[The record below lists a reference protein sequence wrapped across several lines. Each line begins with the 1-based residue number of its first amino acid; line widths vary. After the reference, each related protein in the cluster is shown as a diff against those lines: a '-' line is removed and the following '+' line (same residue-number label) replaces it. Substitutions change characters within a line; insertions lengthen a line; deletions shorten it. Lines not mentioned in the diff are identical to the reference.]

1 MGQLRT
7 TVSGG
12 SAIRDRLTSTYS
24 VGVMQLG
31 SLFGQPGEEN
41 SSTAANKSFSWS
53 PQLLVRQAHGRYTR
67 LNWSR
72 LLGLVIQKLGAARIK
87 FPTQSGFEV

>member
-1 MGQLRT
+1 MAIAD

-31 SLFGQPGEEN
+31 SLCGQPGEEN
-41 SSTAANKSFSWS
+41 NSTAANKWLMLMVS
-53 PQLLVRQAHGRYTR
+53 PAAGEQAHGRYTR
-67 LNWSR
+67 LNRSR
-72 LLGLVIQKLGAARIK
+72 LLGLVIQKLGVARIK